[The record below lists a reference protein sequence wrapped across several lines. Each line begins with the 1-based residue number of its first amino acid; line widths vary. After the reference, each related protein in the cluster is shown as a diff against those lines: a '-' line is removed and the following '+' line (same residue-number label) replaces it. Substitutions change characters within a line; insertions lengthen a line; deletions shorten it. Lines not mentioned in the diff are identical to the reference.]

1 MVGQPEAWM
10 AVAAVVGMAVSVAVV
25 GARVALLLGRMNDS
39 VKALNESMKSVL
51 AHIGDHETRISRLE
65 GHDDHRGT
73 AA

>member
-10 AVAAVVGMAVSVAVV
+10 AVAAVVGLAVTLATV

-39 VKALNESMKSVL
+39 VKALNASKKSVR

-65 GHDDHRGT
+65 GHEDPR
-73 AA
+73 

>member
-10 AVAAVVGMAVSVAVV
+10 AVAAVVTMAVSVAVV

-51 AHIGDHETRISRLE
+51 THIGDHETRISRLE
-65 GHDDHRGT
+65 GHDDKSCH
-73 AA
+73 